1 MRRSVA
7 VVILPL
13 LLLGACNLG
22 PKYRRPVVQPPANFY
37 TAEQVSQISTAD
49 LAWWELFK
57 DPVLQ
62 SLIREAL
69 QNNYDLQL
77 AVAQLQQQQD
87 LLGVTRSQF
96 YPQVAYDGNI
106 SGQKNLAIPNH
117 TYYSYSFTTFWEI
130 DLFGRIRKMTEAQRA
145 VYFASNEA
153 RRDVR
158 LLIMSQVAQ
167 GYFQLRALDAQLE
180 IARRTVKSFQDTLDI
195 FQHRL
200 EGGYASALE
209 TSRAQAALSNVA
221 AVIPDLQRQIVAQE
235 NALDLLLGQN
245 PGPIARGAPLADQY
259 DPPEVPAGIPA
270 SLLERRPDLREA
282 EQNLIAANANVG
294 VAKANFFPTI
304 SLSGLFGGISPQL
317 SELTGTGKA
326 WSLAGDFAGPI
337 FTGGRLKNQY
347 YAAFAVRDQARI
359 SFEKAVTNA
368 FGEVSTSLS
377 AHQELAQA
385 YREQITSVD
394 AYRESVRLSTIRYD
408 SGLANYLDIID
419 AQIQM
424 YPAESAMVNYDLGR
438 KLALV
443 NLYQAL
449 GGGWSLSDVQWSSMS
464 TTPAPAAPTQ
474 PPAPT
479 PTP

>member
-1 MRRSVA
+1 MLRRLA
-7 VVILPL
+7 FVILPL
-13 LLLGACNLG
+13 LLLAGCNLG
-22 PKYRRPVVQPPANFY
+22 PKYKRPTVQPLANLY

-62 SLIREAL
+62 GLIHEAL
-69 QNNYDLQL
+69 KNNYDLRT
-77 AVAQLQQQQD
+77 AVAVVEQQRD
-87 LLGVTRSQF
+87 LLGVTRSQY
-96 YPQVAYDGNI
+96 YPQVGYDGNI
-106 SGQKNLAIPNH
+106 SGQKNITVPNH
-117 TYYSYSFTTFWEI
+117 TYYAYSFTTLWEI

-145 VYFASNEA
+145 VYFASEEA

-167 GYFQLRALDAQLE
+167 GYFQLRALDAQVE
-180 IARRTVKSFQDTLDI
+180 ISRRTVKSFQETLDI

-200 EGGYASALE
+200 EGGYATALE

-221 AVIPDLQRQIVAQE
+221 ATIPDFERQIVAQE
-235 NALDLLLGQN
+235 NALDLLLGRN
-245 PGPIARGAPLADQY
+245 PGPIARGATLADQY
-259 DPPEVPAGIPA
+259 DPPEVPAGLPA
-270 SLLERRPDLREA
+270 NLLERRPDLREA
-282 EQNLIAANANVG
+282 EQNLVAANANVG

-304 SLSGLFGGISPQL
+304 SLSGLFGGVSPQL

-326 WSLAGDFAGPI
+326 WTLAGDFTGPI

-347 YAAFAVRDQARI
+347 KASMAVRDQAQI
-359 SFEKAVTNA
+359 AFEKAVTNA

-377 AHQELAQA
+377 AHEQLAKA
-385 YREQITSVD
+385 YHEQITSVE
-394 AYRESVRLSTIRYD
+394 AYREAVRLSTIRYE
-408 SGLANYLDIID
+408 SGLSNYLDIID

-424 YPAESAMVNYDLGR
+424 YPAESTMVNYDLGR

-443 NLYQAL
+443 SLYQAL
-449 GGGWSLSDVQWSSMS
+449 GGGWNLSDAQWSSMS
-464 TTPAPAAPTQ
+464 GTATATPAQ
-474 PPAPT
+474 T

>member
-1 MRRSVA
+1 MRKLLAVA
-7 VVILPL
+7 LLPL
-13 LLLGACNLG
+13 LMTGCTLG
-22 PKYRRPVVQPPANFY
+22 PKYNRPTFQPPATFY
-37 TAEQVSQISTAD
+37 TEEQASQISAAD
-49 LAWWELFK
+49 LAWWDLFK

-69 QNNYDLQL
+69 KNNYDLQL
-77 AVAQLQQQQD
+77 AVAQMEQQRY

-106 SGQKNLAIPNH
+106 SGQKSLTVPNH
-117 TYYSYSFTTFWEI
+117 TYYAYSFTSFWEI

-145 VYFASNEA
+145 VYFASEEA

-167 GYFQLRALDAQLE
+167 GYFQLRALDEQLE
-180 IARRTVKSFQDTLDI
+180 IARKTVQSFQDTLQI

-200 EGGYASALE
+200 EGGYATALE

-221 AVIPDLQRQIVAQE
+221 AVIPDLQRQIIAQE
-235 NALDLLLGQN
+235 NALDLLLGRN
-245 PGPIARGAPLADQY
+245 PGPIARGAALADQY
-259 DPPEVPAGIPA
+259 DPPDVPVGLPA

-282 EQNLIAANANVG
+282 EQNLIAANSNVG

-304 SLSGLFGGISPQL
+304 SLSGLFGGVSPQL
-317 SELTGTGKA
+317 SELTGAGKA
-326 WSLAGDFAGPI
+326 WTLAGDFTGPI

-347 YAAFAVRDQARI
+347 NASLAARDQARI

-368 FGEVSTSLS
+368 FGEVSTALS
-377 AHQELAQA
+377 AHQQLANA
-385 YREQITSVD
+385 YREQITSVE

-408 SGLANYLDIID
+408 SGLSSYLEIID
-419 AQIQM
+419 AQIQI
-424 YPAESAMVNYDLGR
+424 YPSESTMVNYDLGR

-449 GGGWSLSDVQWSSMS
+449 GGGWNLSDAQWPAGGG
-464 TTPAPAAPTQ
+464 TPPG
-474 PPAPT
+474 T
-479 PTP
+479 PTPSP

>member
-1 MRRSVA
+1 
-7 VVILPL
+7 
-13 LLLGACNLG
+13 
-22 PKYRRPVVQPPANFY
+22 
-37 TAEQVSQISTAD
+37 
-49 LAWWELFK
+49 
-57 DPVLQ
+57 VLQ
-62 SLIREAL
+62 SLVKEAL

-77 AVAQLQQQQD
+77 AVAQVEQQRA
-87 LLGVTRSQF
+87 LLGVTRSQY
-96 YPQVAYDGNI
+96 YPQVGYDTNI
-106 SGQKNLAIPNH
+106 SGQQSPTIPNH
-117 TYYSYSFTTFWEI
+117 TYYSYSFTSFWEI

-145 VYFASNEA
+145 VYFASEEA

-180 IARRTVKSFQDTLDI
+180 ISRRTVKSFQDTLDI

-200 EGGYASALE
+200 EGGYASGLE

-221 AVIPDLQRQIVAQE
+221 ATIPDLQSQIVAQE
-235 NALDLLLGQN
+235 NALDLLLGRN
-245 PGPIARGAPLADQY
+245 PGPIARGAALVDQY

-304 SLSGLFGGISPQL
+304 SLSGLFGGVSPQL

-326 WSLAGDFAGPI
+326 WSVVGDFTGPI

-347 YAAFAVRDQARI
+347 NAALAQRDQAKI
-359 SFEKAVTNA
+359 SFEKAVTQA
-368 FGEVSTSLS
+368 FGEVSTALS
-377 AHQELAQA
+377 AHEQLAIA
-385 YREQITSVD
+385 YREQVTSVD

-408 SGLANYLDIID
+408 SGLANYLDVID

-424 YPAESAMVNYDLGR
+424 YPAETTSVNYDLGR

-449 GGGWSLSDVQWSSMS
+449 GGGWNLSDAQWTSV
-464 TTPAPAAPTQ
+464 TPGTSV
-474 PPAPT
+474 PT
-479 PTP
+479 P